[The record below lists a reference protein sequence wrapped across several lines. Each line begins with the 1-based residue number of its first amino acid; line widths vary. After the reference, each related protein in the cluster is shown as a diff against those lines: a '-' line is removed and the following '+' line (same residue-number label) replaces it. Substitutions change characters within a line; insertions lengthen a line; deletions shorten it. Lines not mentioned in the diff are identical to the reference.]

1 MCIVEIII
9 IPNQQSLSIYF
20 AVYPVILIRTT
31 KDRAI
36 TQEAG
41 SSMTK
46 RDLVIFLF
54 KWGKSFFGYWFLII
68 GLSVVVVYAVP
79 QKFEA
84 TAKVLIESNRAPI
97 MRGDVAFGV
106 EQLSVL
112 NSEVSIIR
120 SNPVF
125 SATADRIEAIRDR
138 ARAENQGQANEEDKP
153 GAILRAINE
162 FRQWMIEVGL
172 RETIS
177 PREQLIRN
185 LQNGLKV
192 APQANSNVITI
203 SYIASDPK
211 MAATVVNTI
220 TRNFINHHLK
230 IFSSLG
236 ISEVYRLQIA
246 RLEDDLEAGRNELAN
261 YKRDRSVSALD
272 ETKRALVQRQTQLI
286 ADRSDIERELAELQT
301 RFGQGHT
308 RVVLA
313 EERISAVQ
321 QSLTAIGDRLQSLEI
336 EEAAIRNMEI
346 EINSVELTLQ
356 NYMNLFRDEQMMS
369 LANPEVVN
377 VLIVEDAVPPSRPL
391 NSRLYYIV
399 LATFGG
405 FLISFAIT
413 IIKEY
418 FDHRVTDPRVAAQL
432 LGVPTLGSIEK
443 A

>member
-1 MCIVEIII
+1 
-9 IPNQQSLSIYF
+9 
-20 AVYPVILIRTT
+20 
-31 KDRAI
+31 
-36 TQEAG
+36 
-41 SSMTK
+41 MTK

-54 KWGKSFFGYWFLII
+54 KWGKSLLGYWFLVI
-68 GLSVVVVYAVP
+68 GLSVMVVYAVP
-79 QKFEA
+79 QRYEA
-84 TAKVLIESNRAPI
+84 TAKVLIEGNRTPV
-97 MRGDVAFGV
+97 MRSDIAFGV

-112 NSEVSIIR
+112 NSEVAIIR
-120 SNPVF
+120 SEPVL
-125 SATADRIEAIRDR
+125 SATADQIEAIRER
-138 ARAENQGQANEEDKP
+138 ERTRAEQQEQDSEAVATGPVRKIIDRI
-153 GAILRAINE
+153 GH
-162 FRQWMIEVGL
+162 WMIEVGL
-172 RETIS
+172 RETAT
-177 PREQLIRN
+177 PREQLMRS
-185 LQNGLKV
+185 LQGGLRV
-192 APQANSNVITI
+192 EPQANSNVIAI
-203 SYIASDPK
+203 SYTASDPQ
-211 MAATVVNTI
+211 MAATIVNTI

-246 RLEDDLEAGRNELAN
+246 RLEDDLKSRRDELAN

-286 ADRSDIERELAELQT
+286 EERSDIERELAELQT
-301 RFGQGHT
+301 RFGKGHN

-313 EERISAVQ
+313 EERIRAVR
-321 QSLTAIGDRLQSLEI
+321 QSLAAIDDRLQSLEV
-336 EEAAIRNMEI
+336 EEAAIRNMEV

-377 VLIVEDAVPPSRPL
+377 VLIIENAVPPSRPV

-399 LATFGG
+399 IATFGG
-405 FLISFAIT
+405 LLLTFAIA

-418 FDHRVTDPRVAAQL
+418 FDNRITDPRLAAQL